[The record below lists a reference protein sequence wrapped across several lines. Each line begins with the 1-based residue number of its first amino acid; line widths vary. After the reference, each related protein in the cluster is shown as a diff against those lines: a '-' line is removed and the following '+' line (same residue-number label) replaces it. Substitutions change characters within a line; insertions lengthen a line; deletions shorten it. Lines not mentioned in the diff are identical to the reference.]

1 MVQMR
6 ELQVTDIQLIRITIK
21 INYFVK
27 LSHFCIVKCNPPNYC
42 CDKSYSGCR
51 GRCIPEN
58 MIKDGKQDCENG
70 SDERGAFNFITHSI
84 IEIIID

>member
-1 MVQMR
+1 M
-6 ELQVTDIQLIRITIK
+6 
-21 INYFVK
+21 
-27 LSHFCIVKCNPPNYC
+27 KCNPPNYC